1 MELFF
6 EIFLAAMAVFGLWC
20 ALCLVAQSLLASRCI
35 GTVIEIV
42 DRETAAR
49 LPSLLEEAR
58 HAPFA
63 RRRAP
68 IVVLYSE
75 QLCLQWGEPGREERE
90 LLSYYGARWAI
101 ADVVAD
107 KENK

>member
-6 EIFLAAMAVFGLWC
+6 EVFLAAMAVFGLWC
-20 ALCLVAQSLLASRCI
+20 ALCLIAQPLLASRCI
-35 GTVIEIV
+35 GTVIEV
-42 DRETAAR
+42 YDRQTAAR
-49 LPSLLEEAR
+49 LPSLLEEVR

-75 QLCLQWGEPGREERE
+75 QLCFEYGEPGEDERA
-90 LLSYYGARWAI
+90 LMSHYGARWAI
-101 ADVVAD
+101 VNTE
-107 KENK
+107 KQK

>member
-68 IVVLYSE
+68 LVVLYSSE
-75 QLCLQWGEPGREERE
+75 LCLAYGEPCEAERE
-90 LLSYYGARWAI
+90 LIERYGGRWF
-101 ADVVAD
+101 VVQT
-107 KENK
+107 KK